1 MSTVQGDPAT
11 YAAMTVRQKKA
22 FWRSNPVRGEIPIA
36 IESIPPL
43 VMYSDNDDTV
53 VKELYWTGFRGWE
66 RTSLHL
72 WGRIATA
79 ASPGLVLDV
88 GCYSGIYSLIAAK
101 ANASHRVLAID
112 IQPRCLAR
120 VERNR
125 ALNGVANIETVHAAC
140 VDTTGSIRYFYY
152 EDLDVLSSI
161 ASVEP
166 KPINDR
172 SADAPALTIDGLIEG
187 EDPSMPVTLVKIDV
201 EDAELRTLRGATAT
215 LERHRPDVLIEIN
228 DPRNVGSIG
237 KLFPRGYNCYSIDEL
252 HPRVRRIGYFGKPFD
267 NRNFFFSMR
276 PAGQVAELADWSTSG

>member
-1 MSTVQGDPAT
+1 MSTVKRDPAT

-43 VMYSDNDDTV
+43 LMYSDNDDTV
-53 VKELYWTGFRGWE
+53 VKELYWTDFRGWE

-79 ASPGLVLDV
+79 GPPGLVLDV
-88 GCYSGIYSLIAAK
+88 GCYSGIYALIAAK

-120 VERNR
+120 VELNR
-125 ALNGVANIETVHAAC
+125 AINKAANIETVHAAC

-166 KPINDR
+166 KAINDR
-172 SADAPALTIDGLIEG
+172 SAEAPALTIDGLLEG
-187 EDPSMPVTLVKIDV
+187 EDPSMPVTLLKIDV
-201 EDAELRTLRGATAT
+201 ENAESKTVRGAAAT
-215 LERHRPDVLIEIN
+215 LERHRPDVLLEIN
-228 DPRNVGSIG
+228 DPRTVGSIG
-237 KLFPRGYNCYSIDEL
+237 KLFPRGYTCYSIDEL

-276 PAGQVAELADWSTSG
+276 PARQVAELADWSSSS